1 MSALA
6 GRAALI
12 TGAASGIGRAAAQR
26 LARDWPE
33 LILVDKD
40 PAGLDVTAAA
50 IASEAPG
57 TRVTAETIDLSDP
70 AGLAAAAVGLAHR
83 HEIDLLVNNAGIGYA
98 ATTVDTTMEQ
108 WDQTLAV
115 DLTAVFVLCQ
125 AVLPGM
131 IARGHGTIVNVAS
144 AGGLVGLRQRA
155 AYCAA
160 KAGVIGL
167 TRAIA
172 ADHAMQGIRVN
183 AIAPGT
189 VASEWIGKI
198 LATDPDPDS
207 ARKRMEMRQL
217 DGRMGTPAEVA
228 GGIAF
233 LASPEARFVNGSVF
247 VMDAGLTAV

>member
-1 MSALA
+1 VSASS
-6 GRAALI
+6 GRTALV
-12 TGAASGIGRAAAQR
+12 TGAASGIGRATAQR
-26 LARDWPE
+26 LARDWPQ

-40 PAGLDVTAAA
+40 SDMLSAAAQATAA
-50 IASEAPG
+50 EDCQ
-57 TRVTAETIDLSDP
+57 VVVEVIDLSDP
-70 AGLAAAAVGLAHR
+70 AELASRAASLASTY
-83 HEIDLLVNNAGIGYA
+83 EIDLVVNNAGIGYA
-98 ATTVDTTMEQ
+98 ATTIETSTEQ

-115 DLTAVFVLCQ
+115 DLTAVFLICQ
-125 AVLPGM
+125 AVLPAM
-131 IARGHGTIVNVAS
+131 IRRGHGTIVNVAS

-167 TRAIA
+167 TRAMA
-172 ADHAMQGIRVN
+172 ADHAMDGIRVN

-198 LATDPDPDS
+198 LAADPDPE
-207 ARKRMEMRQL
+207 ATRRRMEMRQL
-217 DGRMGTPAEVA
+217 DGKMGTPAEVA
-228 GGIAF
+228 AGIAF

>member
-1 MSALA
+1 VNTRA
-6 GRAALI
+6 GRTALV
-12 TGAASGIGRAAAQR
+12 TGAASGIGRASAQR
-26 LARDWPE
+26 LAGDWPE
-33 LILVDKD
+33 LVLVDKD
-40 PAGLDVTAAA
+40 PAGLGATAAA
-50 IASEAPG
+50 IASEAPE

-70 AGLAAAAVGLAHR
+70 AGLAAAAGLARR

-108 WDQTLAV
+108 WNQTIAV

-131 IARGHGTIVNVAS
+131 IARGGGTIVNVAS

-228 GGIAF
+228 AGIAF
-233 LASPEARFVNGSVF
+233 LASSEARFVNGSVF

>member
-1 MSALA
+1 VTTHA
-6 GRAALI
+6 GRTALV
-12 TGAASGIGRAAAQR
+12 TGAASGIGRATAQR
-26 LARDWPE
+26 LAHNWPE
-33 LILVDKD
+33 LILVDQD
-40 PAGLDVTAAA
+40 SAGLSATASA
-50 IASEAPG
+50 IASGA
-57 TRVTAETIDLSDP
+57 VQVIAETIDLSDS
-70 AGLAAAAVGLAHR
+70 AGLALAAAGLARR
-83 HEIDLLVNNAGIGYA
+83 HQIDLLVNNAGVGYA
-98 ATTVDTTMEQ
+98 ASTIDTTMEQ
-108 WDQTLAV
+108 WDRTLAV

-131 IARGHGTIVNVAS
+131 IARGHGTVVNVAS
-144 AGGLVGLRQRA
+144 AGGLIGLRQRA

-189 VASEWIGKI
+189 VASEWIDKI
-198 LATDPDPDS
+198 LATDPDPES
-207 ARKRMEMRQL
+207 ARRRMEMRQL

-228 GGIAF
+228 EGIAF

>member
-1 MSALA
+1 VNAYAGKTALV
-6 GRAALI
+6 
-12 TGAASGIGRAAAQR
+12 TGAASGIGRATAQR

-40 PAGLDVTAAA
+40 SAGLSAAAAA
-50 IASEAPG
+50 ITDG
-57 TRVTAETIDLSDP
+57 GGRVTAETIDLSES
-70 AGLAAAAVGLAHR
+70 AGLADAAADLARR
-83 HEIDLLVNNAGIGYA
+83 HQIDLLVNNAGIGYA
-98 ATTVDTTMEQ
+98 ATTIDTTMEQ
-108 WDQTLAV
+108 WDRTLAV

-144 AGGLVGLRQRA
+144 AGGLVGLRQRV

-198 LATDPDPDS
+198 LATDPDPES

-228 GGIAF
+228 EGIAF